1 MSWVA
6 ITDNDVLRSLTEAER
21 DAVQTAATS
30 PDQDDPVA
38 RVIADVVKEIR
49 GYVAACARNTLA
61 QNVTTIPDELK
72 GAAMSRIRFELF
84 TRLPVG
90 RSLLT
95 EDRVDANKAATALFR
110 DVAAC
115 KFTVES
121 PATPTTANIPS
132 GNSAQLLR
140 PSSGKSHPFSR
151 MGST

>member
-21 DAVQTAATS
+21 DAVREAATS
-30 PDQDDPVA
+30 PDQDDPIL
-38 RVIADVVKEIR
+38 RVIADVVKEVR

-61 QNVTTIPDELK
+61 SDVTTIPDELK
-72 GAAMSRIRFELF
+72 GAAMSRVRFELF
-84 TRLPVG
+84 TRLPIG

-95 EDRVDANKAATALFR
+95 EDRVDANKSATALFR

-121 PATPTTANIPS
+121 PVTPTTANIPG
-132 GNSAQLLR
+132 GNGAQLLR
-140 PSSGKSHPFSR
+140 PAAGRPHPFSR
-151 MGST
+151 LGST